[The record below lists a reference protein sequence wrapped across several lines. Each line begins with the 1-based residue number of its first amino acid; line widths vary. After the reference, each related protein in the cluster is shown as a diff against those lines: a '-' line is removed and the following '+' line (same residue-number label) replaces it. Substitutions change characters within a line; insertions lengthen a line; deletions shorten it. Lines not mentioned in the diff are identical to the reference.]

1 MKSSSRISVKFIIR
15 FKEQEENH
23 TGLDN
28 LRIKEALQHCITEQ
42 FGKSGVGLLF
52 DVTDYSADTSQGII
66 LTNAESHRKVLACA
80 ALLTEIEAVPSCLRL
95 VEAEMSSELES
106 EGSEKVEAVDP
117 SNAET
122 RKTIAEFE
130 EKFKDRYTDD
140 DALFQMYMEQG
151 QTKPPVVYP
160 WEDARE
166 RPDRRDGDR
175 GRKRQHSPSDSDQ
188 PQERGDAR

>member
-95 VEAEMSSELES
+95 VE
-106 EGSEKVEAVDP
+106 
-117 SNAET
+117 
-122 RKTIAEFE
+122 
-130 EKFKDRYTDD
+130 
-140 DALFQMYMEQG
+140 
-151 QTKPPVVYP
+151 VVYSEP
-160 WEDARE
+160 GDQKSTVLSPRVHAR
-166 RPDRRDGDR
+166 
-175 GRKRQHSPSDSDQ
+175 
-188 PQERGDAR
+188 